1 MMRTMLKSKIHRA
14 TVTQADLHYVGSVT
28 IDEDLLDAADLL
40 PGEQVAIV
48 DVTNGARLETYV
60 IPGERGTGVIGING
74 AAAHLVHPGD
84 LVIMISYG
92 VMDETEAKS
101 YIPKVVHVDGANRIV
116 ELGGDPSAPVPGAR
130 RPAAQR
136 PRRPDPVT
144 AGRAGRGRAADRRHR
159 QQPDRPRHVRRRAAD
174 RLLAGHHVRRAP
186 PPTSCGCSGA
196 GLLRDTEITGVAAC
210 STVPALLPALRQLLD
225 SLEVPVVLIGP
236 GVRTGVPLHV
246 DNPREVGADRVVT
259 ALAAHEL
266 FGRWPDGRGRPV
278 VVVDF
283 GTSTNVDAVGP
294 DGQFL
299 GGALAPGV
307 EVSLDA
313 LATRAAQ
320 LRSVELTVPP
330 QAIGKNT
337 VAALQS
343 GLVLG
348 FAGLVDGLVARIAA
362 EIVAQFGAA
371 PVVVATGGLA
381 PLVVDSCRSIGERE
395 PDLTVH
401 GLRLAFERHQA
412 AVAFHAARRP
422 PVGSSPRE

>member
-1 MMRTMLKSKIHRA
+1 MLLTVDIGNSQTVLATFDGEERVGSWRVTTFPRA
-14 TVTQADLHYVGSVT
+14 TSD
-28 IDEDLLDAADLL
+28 
-40 PGEQVAIV
+40 
-48 DVTNGARLETYV
+48 
-60 IPGERGTGVIGING
+60 
-74 AAAHLVHPGD
+74 
-84 LVIMISYG
+84 
-92 VMDETEAKS
+92 
-101 YIPKVVHVDGANRIV
+101 
-116 ELGGDPSAPVPGAR
+116 ELG
-130 RPAAQR
+130 
-136 PRRPDPVT
+136 
-144 AGRAGRGRAADRRHR
+144 
-159 QQPDRPRHVRRRAAD
+159 
-174 RLLAGHHVRRAP
+174 LLWR
-186 PPTSCGCSGA
+186 
-196 GLLRDTEITGVAAC
+196 GLLRDTQVTGVAAC

-266 FGRWPDGRGRPV
+266 FGRTKDGRGRPV

-313 LATRAAQ
+313 LAHRAAQ
-320 LRSVELTVPP
+320 LRSVELTVP
-330 QAIGKNT
+330 QHAIGKNT

-348 FAGLVDGLVARIAA
+348 FAGLVDGLVGRIAA
-362 EIVAQFGAA
+362 ELIGSFGAA
-371 PVVVATGGLA
+371 PLVVATGGLA

-401 GLRLAFERHQA
+401 GLRLAFERQ
-412 AVAFHAARRP
+412 HADRSPAGRRP
-422 PVGSSPRE
+422 VSP

>member
-1 MMRTMLKSKIHRA
+1 MLL
-14 TVTQADLHYVGSVT
+14 TVDVGNSHTVLAVFDGDRCVRGWRVTTQAHAT
-28 IDEDLLDAADLL
+28 ADEIRMLW
-40 PGEQVAIV
+40 
-48 DVTNGARLETYV
+48 R
-60 IPGERGTGVIGING
+60 
-74 AAAHLVHPGD
+74 
-84 LVIMISYG
+84 
-92 VMDETEAKS
+92 
-101 YIPKVVHVDGANRIV
+101 
-116 ELGGDPSAPVPGAR
+116 
-130 RPAAQR
+130 
-136 PRRPDPVT
+136 
-144 AGRAGRGRAADRRHR
+144 
-159 QQPDRPRHVRRRAAD
+159 
-174 RLLAGHHVRRAP
+174 
-186 PPTSCGCSGA
+186 
-196 GLLRDTEITGVAAC
+196 GLLRDTEVTGVSAC
-210 STVPALLPALRQLLD
+210 SAVPALLPALRRLLD
-225 SLEVPVVLIGP
+225 SLDVPVVLIGP

-259 ALAAHEL
+259 ALAAHEMY
-266 FGRWPDGRGRPV
+266 GRDGDGRGRPV

-313 LATRAAQ
+313 LASRAAQ

-348 FAGLVDGLVARIAA
+348 FAGLVDGLVSRISA
-362 EIVAQFGAA
+362 ELVDQFGTA

-381 PLVVDSCRSIGERE
+381 PLVVDSCRTVSERE

-401 GLRLAFERHQA
+401 GLRLAFERQQSGHRSPPG
-412 AVAFHAARRP
+412 RRP
-422 PVGSSPRE
+422 ASP

>member
-1 MMRTMLKSKIHRA
+1 VLLAVDVGNSQTVLATFDGEKRIGCWRVTTAPRA
-14 TVTQADLHYVGSVT
+14 TS
-28 IDEDLLDAADLL
+28 DEL
-40 PGEQVAIV
+40 
-48 DVTNGARLETYV
+48 
-60 IPGERGTGVIGING
+60 
-74 AAAHLVHPGD
+74 
-84 LVIMISYG
+84 
-92 VMDETEAKS
+92 
-101 YIPKVVHVDGANRIV
+101 
-116 ELGGDPSAPVPGAR
+116 
-130 RPAAQR
+130 
-136 PRRPDPVT
+136 
-144 AGRAGRGRAADRRHR
+144 
-159 QQPDRPRHVRRRAAD
+159 
-174 RLLAGHHVRRAP
+174 RLLWR
-186 PPTSCGCSGA
+186 

-225 SLEVPVVLIGP
+225 SLDVPVVLIGP

-259 ALAAHEL
+259 ALAAHEM
-266 FGRWPDGRGRPV
+266 FGRGTGGRGRPV

-283 GTSTNVDAVGP
+283 GTSTNVDAIGP

-313 LATRAAQ
+313 LAHRAAQ
-320 LRSVELTVPP
+320 LRSVELSVPP

-348 FAGLVDGLVARIAA
+348 FAGLVDGLVDRIAA
-362 EIVAQFGAA
+362 EIVGQFGAA

-381 PLVVDSCRSIGERE
+381 PLVIDSCRSIAERE

-401 GLRLAFERHQA
+401 GLRLAFERQQA
-412 AVAFHAARRP
+412 SGRR
-422 PVGSSPRE
+422 SASP

>member
-1 MMRTMLKSKIHRA
+1 MLLTVDVGNSQTVLATFDGPRRVGCWRVTTAPRA
-14 TVTQADLHYVGSVT
+14 TS
-28 IDEDLLDAADLL
+28 DELRMLW
-40 PGEQVAIV
+40 
-48 DVTNGARLETYV
+48 R
-60 IPGERGTGVIGING
+60 
-74 AAAHLVHPGD
+74 
-84 LVIMISYG
+84 
-92 VMDETEAKS
+92 
-101 YIPKVVHVDGANRIV
+101 
-116 ELGGDPSAPVPGAR
+116 
-130 RPAAQR
+130 
-136 PRRPDPVT
+136 
-144 AGRAGRGRAADRRHR
+144 
-159 QQPDRPRHVRRRAAD
+159 
-174 RLLAGHHVRRAP
+174 
-186 PPTSCGCSGA
+186 
-196 GLLRDTEITGVAAC
+196 GLLRDTEVTGVSAC
-210 STVPALLPALRQLLD
+210 STVPALLPALRALLD

-266 FGRWPDGRGRPV
+266 FGRGPGGRGRPV

-294 DGQFL
+294 QGQFL

-307 EVSLDA
+307 EVSLEA
-313 LATRAAQ
+313 LAARAAQ

-362 EIVAQFGAA
+362 ELVAQFGAA

-381 PLVVDSCRSIGERE
+381 PLVADSCRSIGERE

-401 GLRLAFERHQA
+401 GLRLAFERHEA
-412 AVAFHAARRP
+412 GLRHPPTRR
-422 PVGSSPRE
+422 SASP

>member
-1 MMRTMLKSKIHRA
+1 MLLAIDVGNSQTVLAAFDGPRRAGCWRVTTHARA
-14 TVTQADLHYVGSVT
+14 TADELRMT
-28 IDEDLLDAADLL
+28 I
-40 PGEQVAIV
+40 
-48 DVTNGARLETYV
+48 R
-60 IPGERGTGVIGING
+60 
-74 AAAHLVHPGD
+74 
-84 LVIMISYG
+84 
-92 VMDETEAKS
+92 
-101 YIPKVVHVDGANRIV
+101 
-116 ELGGDPSAPVPGAR
+116 
-130 RPAAQR
+130 
-136 PRRPDPVT
+136 
-144 AGRAGRGRAADRRHR
+144 
-159 QQPDRPRHVRRRAAD
+159 
-174 RLLAGHHVRRAP
+174 
-186 PPTSCGCSGA
+186 
-196 GLLRDTEITGVAAC
+196 GLLGDIEITGVAAC
-210 STVPALLPALRQLLD
+210 STVPALLPSLRQLLE
-225 SLEVPVVLIGP
+225 SLDVPVVLIGP

-266 FGRWPDGRGRPV
+266 FGRRPDGSGRPV

-307 EVSLDA
+307 EVSLEA
-313 LATRAAQ
+313 LASRAAQ
-320 LRSVELTVPP
+320 LRSVELTRPP

-362 EIVAQFGAA
+362 ELVAQFGAA

-381 PLVVDSCRSIGERE
+381 PLVADSCSSIAERE
-395 PDLTVH
+395 PDLTVQ

-412 AVAFHAARRP
+412 SDRHPPGRR
-422 PVGSSPRE
+422 SPSP

>member
-1 MMRTMLKSKIHRA
+1 VLLTVDVGNSQTVLATFDGDRRVDCWRVTTQARA
-14 TVTQADLHYVGSVT
+14 TADELQLLWRGLLHDTQV
-28 IDEDLLDAADLL
+28 
-40 PGEQVAIV
+40 
-48 DVTNGARLETYV
+48 
-60 IPGERGTGVIGING
+60 TGV
-74 AAAHLVHPGD
+74 
-84 LVIMISYG
+84 S
-92 VMDETEAKS
+92 
-101 YIPKVVHVDGANRIV
+101 
-116 ELGGDPSAPVPGAR
+116 
-130 RPAAQR
+130 
-136 PRRPDPVT
+136 
-144 AGRAGRGRAADRRHR
+144 
-159 QQPDRPRHVRRRAAD
+159 
-174 RLLAGHHVRRAP
+174 
-186 PPTSCGCSGA
+186 
-196 GLLRDTEITGVAAC
+196 AC

-225 SLEVPVVLIGP
+225 RLAVPVTLIGP

-259 ALAAHEL
+259 ALAAHERH
-266 FGRWPDGRGRPV
+266 GRGPDGGSRPV

-348 FAGLVDGLVARIAA
+348 FAGLVDGLVGRIA
-362 EIVAQFGAA
+362 EELVAQFGT
-371 PVVVATGGLA
+371 PPLVVATGGLHR
-381 PLVVDSCRSIGERE
+381 LVVDSCRSIAERD

-401 GLRLAFERHQA
+401 GLRLAFARHQA
-412 AVAFHAARRP
+412 STHTGGAGQPGGRRP
-422 PVGSSPRE
+422 TGP

>member
-1 MMRTMLKSKIHRA
+1 MLL
-14 TVTQADLHYVGSVT
+14 T
-28 IDEDLLDAADLL
+28 
-40 PGEQVAIV
+40 V
-48 DVTNGARLETYV
+48 DVGNSQTVLATF
-60 IPGERGTGVIGING
+60 
-74 AAAHLVHPGD
+74 D
-84 LVIMISYG
+84 
-92 VMDETEAKS
+92 
-101 YIPKVVHVDGANRIV
+101 
-116 ELGGDPSAPVPGAR
+116 GAR
-130 RPAAQR
+130 RVGSWR
-136 PRRPDPVT
+136 VT
-144 AGRAGRGRAADRRHR
+144 THARA
-159 QQPDRPRHVRRRAAD
+159 
-174 RLLAGHHVRRAP
+174 
-186 PPTSCGCSGA
+186 TSDEIRMLWR
-196 GLLRDTEITGVAAC
+196 GLLRDTELTGVAAC
-210 STVPALLPALRQLLD
+210 STVPQLLPALRQLLD
-225 SLEVPVVLIGP
+225 SLAVPVVLIGP

-266 FGRWPDGRGRPV
+266 FGRRPDGAGRPV

-299 GGALAPGV
+299 GGALAPGL

-348 FAGLVDGLVARIAA
+348 FAGLVDGLVGRIAG
-362 EIVAQFGAA
+362 ELVAHFGVA

-381 PLVVDSCRSIGERE
+381 PVVVDSCRTIAERE

-401 GLRLAFERHQA
+401 GLRLAFERSQGDRHPP
-412 AVAFHAARRP
+412 VRRP
-422 PVGSSPRE
+422 

>member
-1 MMRTMLKSKIHRA
+1 
-14 TVTQADLHYVGSVT
+14 V
-28 IDEDLLDAADLL
+28 LLT
-40 PGEQVAIV
+40 V
-48 DVTNGARLETYV
+48 DVGNSQTVLATF
-60 IPGERGTGVIGING
+60 
-74 AAAHLVHPGD
+74 D
-84 LVIMISYG
+84 
-92 VMDETEAKS
+92 
-101 YIPKVVHVDGANRIV
+101 
-116 ELGGDPSAPVPGAR
+116 GAR
-130 RPAAQR
+130 RIDGWR
-136 PRRPDPVT
+136 ITT
-144 AGRAGRGRAADRRHR
+144 APKATADEL
-159 QQPDRPRHVRRRAAD
+159 
-174 RLLAGHHVRRAP
+174 RLLWR
-186 PPTSCGCSGA
+186 
-196 GLLRDTEITGVAAC
+196 GLLRDTTVSGVAVC
-210 STVPALLPALRQLLD
+210 SAVPALLPALRELLD

-266 FGRWPDGRGRPV
+266 FGRRPDGAGRPV

-313 LATRAAQ
+313 LASRAAQ
-320 LRSVELTVPP
+320 LRSVELTAPP

-362 EIVAQFGAA
+362 EIVASFGAA

-381 PLVVDSCRSIGERE
+381 PLVVDCCRSIAERE
-395 PDLTVH
+395 PDLTSQ
-401 GLRLAFERHQA
+401 GLRLAFERQQA
-412 AVAFHAARRP
+412 AERRP
-422 PVGSSPRE
+422 ASP

>member
-1 MMRTMLKSKIHRA
+1 MVWR
-14 TVTQADLHYVGSVT
+14 
-28 IDEDLLDAADLL
+28 
-40 PGEQVAIV
+40 
-48 DVTNGARLETYV
+48 
-60 IPGERGTGVIGING
+60 
-74 AAAHLVHPGD
+74 
-84 LVIMISYG
+84 
-92 VMDETEAKS
+92 
-101 YIPKVVHVDGANRIV
+101 
-116 ELGGDPSAPVPGAR
+116 
-130 RPAAQR
+130 
-136 PRRPDPVT
+136 
-144 AGRAGRGRAADRRHR
+144 
-159 QQPDRPRHVRRRAAD
+159 
-174 RLLAGHHVRRAP
+174 
-186 PPTSCGCSGA
+186 
-196 GLLRDTEITGVAAC
+196 GLLRDTEVTGVAAC
-210 STVPALLPALRQLLD
+210 STVPALQPALRQLLD
-225 SLEVPVVLIGP
+225 SFEVPVVLIGP

-266 FGRWPDGRGRPV
+266 FGREPGGGRPV
-278 VVVDF
+278 IVVDF
-283 GTSTNVDAVGP
+283 GTSTNVDAIGP

-313 LATRAAQ
+313 LANRAAQ

-381 PLVVDSCRSIGERE
+381 PLVADSCRTIGERE

-401 GLRLAFERHQA
+401 GLRLAFERAQA
-412 AVAFHAARRP
+412 GDRHPPGRRAA
-422 PVGSSPRE
+422 SP

>member
-1 MMRTMLKSKIHRA
+1 VLLAVDVGNSQTVLATFDGDRRVGCWRVTTSPRA
-14 TVTQADLHYVGSVT
+14 TAD
-28 IDEDLLDAADLL
+28 
-40 PGEQVAIV
+40 
-48 DVTNGARLETYV
+48 
-60 IPGERGTGVIGING
+60 
-74 AAAHLVHPGD
+74 
-84 LVIMISYG
+84 
-92 VMDETEAKS
+92 
-101 YIPKVVHVDGANRIV
+101 
-116 ELGGDPSAPVPGAR
+116 EL
-130 RPAAQR
+130 
-136 PRRPDPVT
+136 
-144 AGRAGRGRAADRRHR
+144 
-159 QQPDRPRHVRRRAAD
+159 
-174 RLLAGHHVRRAP
+174 RLLWR
-186 PPTSCGCSGA
+186 
-196 GLLRDTEITGVAAC
+196 GLLHDTTLTGVAAC

-259 ALAAHEL
+259 SLAAHEL
-266 FGRWPDGRGRPV
+266 FGRRPDGRGRPV

-299 GGALAPGV
+299 GGALAPGL

-313 LATRAAQ
+313 LAARAAQ

-337 VAALQS
+337 VNALQS

-348 FAGLVDGLVARIAA
+348 FAGLVDGLVDRIAA
-362 EIVAQFGAA
+362 EIVGQFGAA

-381 PLVVDSCRSIGERE
+381 PLVIHSCRSIAEHE

-412 AVAFHAARRP
+412 GGSPTGRR
-422 PVGSSPRE
+422 SASP

>member
-1 MMRTMLKSKIHRA
+1 M
-14 TVTQADLHYVGSVT
+14 
-28 IDEDLLDAADLL
+28 
-40 PGEQVAIV
+40 
-48 DVTNGARLETYV
+48 
-60 IPGERGTGVIGING
+60 
-74 AAAHLVHPGD
+74 
-84 LVIMISYG
+84 
-92 VMDETEAKS
+92 
-101 YIPKVVHVDGANRIV
+101 
-116 ELGGDPSAPVPGAR
+116 
-130 RPAAQR
+130 
-136 PRRPDPVT
+136 
-144 AGRAGRGRAADRRHR
+144 
-159 QQPDRPRHVRRRAAD
+159 
-174 RLLAGHHVRRAP
+174 RLLWR
-186 PPTSCGCSGA
+186 
-196 GLLRDTEITGVAAC
+196 GLLRDTEVTGVAAC

-259 ALAAHEL
+259 SLAAHEM
-266 FGRWPDGRGRPV
+266 FGRRPDGTARPV

-307 EVSLDA
+307 EVSLEA
-313 LATRAAQ
+313 LANRAAQ
-320 LRSVELTVPP
+320 LRSVELTVPA

-362 EIVAQFGAA
+362 ELVEQFGTA
-371 PVVVATGGLA
+371 PVVVATGGLHR
-381 PLVVDSCRSIGERE
+381 LVADSCRSIGERE

-401 GLRLAFERHQA
+401 GLRLAFQRHRA
-412 AVAFHAARRP
+412 SGGGTP
-422 PVGSSPRE
+422 SPRP